1 MSACGFFSR
10 GSCRIRK
17 KIYYWHCARH
27 AFSPLWNRTGK
38 GGRKSWQIGPKM
50 SFPFFFSL
58 SVSLLKTCGIVSAL
72 YRLYKRSF
80 LFFQLKRFSIE
91 HKELWNVFSISIRKY
106 HWTFYSIKLSTGLLV
121 YRTVKTY
128 FESFQSN
135 RK

>member
-1 MSACGFFSR
+1 MDSSLGAR
-10 GSCRIRK
+10 VGSGK
-17 KIYYWHCARH
+17 KFTTDTVPAMLSVLFEIELGR
-27 AFSPLWNRTGK
+27 

-121 YRTVKTY
+121 YRTVKSY